1 LKECYKESYFFQKF
15 IIVIVFYWVNKE
27 RGCEKMEEVLYN
39 IEIHRNEENFMGK
52 IYSDIDGV
60 KEFENN
66 RIDRLLRDIIFDM
79 QLALDDELLTRANA
93 TDLTEFTD
101 ELK

>member
-1 LKECYKESYFFQKF
+1 
-15 IIVIVFYWVNKE
+15 
-27 RGCEKMEEVLYN
+27 
-39 IEIHRNEENFMGK
+39 MGK

-66 RIDRLLRDIIFDM
+66 RIDRLLRDIIVDM
-79 QLALDDELLTRANA
+79 QLALDDELLTRTTA
-93 TDLTEFTD
+93 TDLTEFID

>member
-1 LKECYKESYFFQKF
+1 
-15 IIVIVFYWVNKE
+15 
-27 RGCEKMEEVLYN
+27 MEEVLYN